1 MRPLWLHFLLLVNP
15 KTAIMKN
22 PLSKKIIPILVIMLA
37 ITAAFATN
45 ASIRSNG
52 IKPIL
57 IQGYIRNNP
66 VGTDCIAS
74 VMCADVVNNI
84 CTVNGQPGGIQV
96 WGKNSAGRCI
106 VELYKIP

>member
-1 MRPLWLHFLLLVNP
+1 
-15 KTAIMKN
+15 MKN
-22 PLSKKIIPILVIMLA
+22 SFSKKIIPILVIVLA
-37 ITAAFATN
+37 ITGAFATN

-52 IKPIL
+52 VKLAL

-84 CTVNGQPGGIQV
+84 CTVTGLPGGIQV

-106 VELYKIP
+106 VEVYKIP